1 MTDAFFIAEII
12 TRPTEPFPH
21 PTASFSL
28 MIKTMAGSWEQNLEH
43 CLSRDEREEALWIGR
58 ARAGDEAAY
67 RWLLGEY
74 RTRVVRLAAHVL
86 RGSGDAEDVAQD
98 TFVRAFQQLPKFRG
112 QGRFSGWLFSITL
125 RLCLDRRRSSHA
137 DREVPEGTASDA
149 VSTDPPPDTRLL
161 IEALLDKL
169 TPPMRAAL
177 VLREIEGFDYDEI
190 SAALGIPV
198 GTVRSRLH
206 TARAEFRDL
215 WIAVQTEDNSHV

>member
-1 MTDAFFIAEII
+1 MAGAFFVAEIT

-21 PTASFSL
+21 PSASFSL
-28 MIKTMAGSWEQNLEH
+28 MINTMARSWEQIPKH

-67 RWLLGEY
+67 RWLLGQY

-112 QGRFSGWLFSITL
+112 QGRFSAWLFSITVH
-125 RLCLDRRRSSHA
+125 LCLDRRRSSHA
-137 DREVPEGTASDA
+137 DHEVPADA
-149 VSTDPPPDTRLL
+149 APETVSADTPPETRLL
-161 IEALLDKL
+161 IETLLDQL

-177 VLREIEGFDYDEI
+177 VLREIEGFEYDEI
-190 SAALGIPV
+190 SAALAIPV

-206 TARAEFRDL
+206 TARAQFRTL
-215 WIAVQTEDNSHV
+215 WTAAETEANSHV